1 MDTTPGKLYYML
13 SSSHTK
19 EFGWLLARV
28 RDNMIDDLDLGR
40 VAGSPAC
47 AMELNEPIR
56 DEGTGRYTLVGLAPR
71 GTLDVRDRSSC
82 RGLLGISVARQRD
95 DVRCQPKKS
104 ERIWWGKT
112 NRPRTRRRH

>member
-40 VAGSPAC
+40 VAGSTA
-47 AMELNEPIR
+47 AGVALR
-56 DEGTGRYTLVGLAPR
+56 SLSRARTEGGALVGLA
-71 GTLDVRDRSSC
+71 
-82 RGLLGISVARQRD
+82 
-95 DVRCQPKKS
+95 
-104 ERIWWGKT
+104 
-112 NRPRTRRRH
+112 